1 MAIDFTKSYPVI
13 EWDLNNYHFF
23 TKYFGKKEENAKG
36 FKIQIMQDGEVLT
49 PTTETLRIYCKKKD
63 GTSVYIDSST
73 VIDTYYIINLTN
85 QVYSVVGL
93 VECELQLN
101 SNNKWLYSPTFGIN
115 VDDNLM
121 DGSIVSSNDF
131 IALQNALN
139 QVDNLEST
147 YAPRLTNVET
157 SKIDKA
163 SIVNNTITTAEG
175 TVLDGRMGKNLQDQV
190 TTINNNLGDLKTPVL
205 RQKLKYGTPL
215 TFNATSGIS
224 IYLILTHQGG
234 ALTNMRSANLV
245 FCAYEG
251 SSGTVAPILAGT
263 DISVT
268 VSGMTITVE
277 KNATAGSATVT
288 LIQLS

>member
-23 TKYFGKKEENAKG
+23 TKFFGKKEENAKG
-36 FKIQIMQDGEVLT
+36 FKVQIMQDGEVLT

-63 GTSVYIDSST
+63 GNGVYIDSST
-73 VIDTYYIINLTN
+73 VVDTYYIINLTN

-131 IALQNALN
+131 IALQDALSKVDNFDDLYASRLNAL
-139 QVDNLEST
+139 
-147 YAPRLTNVET
+147 ET

-163 SIVNNTITTAEG
+163 NIANNLVTTTTG
-175 TVLDGRMGKNLQDQV
+175 LVLDASQGKNLQDQI
-190 TTINNNLGDLKTPVL
+190 TTLNNNFADKNNKNYNVKLKNINNRPYIEFKGV
-205 RQKLKYGTPL
+205 
-215 TFNATSGIS
+215 
-224 IYLILTHQGG
+224 
-234 ALTNMRSANLV
+234 
-245 FCAYEG
+245 
-251 SSGTVAPILAGT
+251 
-263 DISVT
+263 
-268 VSGMTITVE
+268 
-277 KNATAGSATVT
+277 
-288 LIQLS
+288 